1 MDKAEGFL
9 QPGNFLELNNSLLLL
24 LLLLLSHVWVFGIP
38 GKHARLPCPS
48 PTPGACSNSHPLSQW
63 CHPTISS
70 SVVPLSSHLQP
81 FPASGSFPVSQF
93 FAPGGQRIGVSASIS
108 VLPVNIQGWST
119 STLTKFWMGKSK
131 VEFGERDITLVS
143 MSCLFL
149 LMSLETESRN
159 IERKDTLTH
168 SWCRKGLCVVRATQ
182 EFQNPLIYLVECGNE
197 TTEPTMAE
205 GSVWLLNAEGVIIF
219 SMCGS
224 SYQKLT
230 VRVGWGRDLHFLFF
244 IIETCFFFFIE
255 KISAL
260 NCATGFLDM
269 PFLFHLYL
277 LFPTTKAWGKYNR
290 LVIA

>member
-63 CHPTISS
+63 CHLTISS
-70 SVVPLSSHLQP
+70 SVVPLSSHLQS

-93 FAPGGQRIGVSASIS
+93 FAPGGQRIGVSASTS

-159 IERKDTLTH
+159 IERKDTLM
-168 SWCRKGLCVVRATQ
+168 VQ
-182 EFQNPLIYLVECGNE
+182 
-197 TTEPTMAE
+197 E
-205 GSVWLLNAEGVIIF
+205 GSVCCSRHLGVPESLDIF
-219 SMCGS
+219 SGVWKRDHRAYNGRGECVTAECRGC
-224 SYQKLT
+224 YYIFNVWLKLSEINCQSRMRQRPT
-230 VRVGWGRDLHFLFF
+230 FFVLYYWELLFF
-244 IIETCFFFFIE
+244 FHWEN
-255 KISAL
+255 IS
-260 NCATGFLDM
+260 
-269 PFLFHLYL
+269 P
-277 LFPTTKAWGKYNR
+277 
-290 LVIA
+290 